1 MLTTFAERL
10 LQSGTVLERM
20 QIMVV
25 NVGLIV
31 LKFQCIQARTEGG
44 LRGFDRTPYF
54 SSLKLILSLNIK
66 Y

>member
-20 QIMVV
+20 QIMAV

-44 LRGFDRTPYF
+44 GV
-54 SSLKLILSLNIK
+54 
-66 Y
+66 